1 MLVMPEFEK
10 QATLKILHIISSPDS
25 VGGAES
31 IMMQIANSSADSNA
45 EVRILNLFS
54 SGNHALRA
62 VAGAIPYEEIA
73 CPSIIGIIRMIVLL
87 RKRVREFCPDIIHV
101 HLFHAGILIG
111 LVPISRTSK
120 KIWTFHH
127 GNHTQTTKSFVFR
140 VSEMFAARRYDVVVA
155 MSSPIKTMLKS
166 DFNLD
171 ETAIRIVPNGWSGI
185 PIPRNT
191 SPDNSIVCIAKLRK
205 EKDHETLIRAFAKL
219 KSSDSTLRLVLVGDG
234 PQHQFL
240 VDLASDL
247 DLLDA
252 IDFIGFTLDIWMYL
266 STSAV
271 FVLPSRVEPFGIVI
285 LEAMAAGIPV
295 VACMAD
301 GPCDLIENGVNGMLV
316 PIGDEEAMAKAI
328 SSLLSSKSQ
337 SKKLTETALQTA
349 ELFRSDRMNSEYQ
362 ILYKSL

>member
-1 MLVMPEFEK
+1 MLVMPEFK
-10 QATLKILHIISSPDS
+10 QQATLKILHVISSPDS

-31 IMMQIANSSADSNA
+31 VMMQIANSSAESNA

-54 SGNHALRA
+54 SGNHALGA
-62 VAGAIPYEEIA
+62 AAGAIPYEEIS
-73 CPSIIGIIRMIVLL
+73 CPPIIGIIRMIVLL
-87 RKRVREFCPDIIHV
+87 RKRVREFCPDIVHV

-111 LVPISRTSK
+111 LIPISRTSK

-140 VSEMFAARRYDVVVA
+140 VLEVFAARRYDIVVA
-155 MSSPIKTMLKS
+155 MSSPIKTMLKR
-166 DFNLD
+166 DFDLD
-171 ETAIRIVPNGWSGI
+171 DTAVRIVPNGWSGI
-185 PIPRNT
+185 PVARNT
-191 SPDNSIVCIAKLRK
+191 FPDNSIVCIAKLRK
-205 EKDHETLIRAFAKL
+205 EKDHETLLRAFAKL
-219 KSSDSTLRLVLVGDG
+219 KETDSTLRLVLVGDG
-234 PQHQFL
+234 PQYQFL

-252 IDFIGFTLDIWMYL
+252 IDFVGFTSDIWTYL

-301 GPCDLIENGVNGMLV
+301 GPCELIENEVNGMLV
-316 PIGDEEAMAKAI
+316 PIGDQEAMAKAI
-328 SSLLSSKSQ
+328 SSLLGNKSRRT
-337 SKKLTETALQTA
+337 KLAETALQTA
-349 ELFRSDRMNSEYQ
+349 ELFRSDRMTSEYQ
-362 ILYKSL
+362 MLYQSL